1 MDKIYLLKIADDL
14 PLYDGGNKVHS
25 FYKEL
30 TECLD
35 IADQYNIGFTDNDY
49 ILVRLNSY
57 KFERIEEVFQKYFI
71 FSKTDVTKE
80 VISGEIQKLY
90 PEVDKLTPKFFENFR
105 IDNTDVDYVLEKIS
119 EKGIDS
125 LDSVDRIILK
135 R

>member
-1 MDKIYLLKIADDL
+1 M
-14 PLYDGGNKVHS
+14 
-25 FYKEL
+25 
-30 TECLD
+30 
-35 IADQYNIGFTDNDY
+35 
-49 ILVRLNSY
+49 
-57 KFERIEEVFQKYFI
+57 
-71 FSKTDVTKE
+71 
-80 VISGEIQKLY
+80 QKLY